1 MMYWVFAKLK
11 SSFKPVVKMFQS
23 CSTKYIFSDNSGS
36 ELMSFLNV
44 VWRIFSTLGE
54 MTWVKIMCWLEIRF
68 KG

>member
-11 SSFKPVVKMFQS
+11 SSFKPVVKMSQS
-23 CSTKYIFSDNSGS
+23 CSTKYIFSDNGGS

-54 MTWVKIMCWLEIRF
+54 MT
-68 KG
+68 